1 MAPRRIDV
9 AAHAAR
15 RDEFIEAGRR
25 LIETRGYERFSVDD
39 LLAEVGASKG
49 AFYHY
54 FASKPDL
61 LEAIVER
68 FAEDVVRP
76 AAGIVADPNLRAVEK
91 LERYFAVIAARKN
104 AQREFLTELLRVW
117 YSDENAVVREKT
129 RRQTIR
135 LVTPHIAAIIRQG
148 VAEGSMTLA
157 DPDHMARVVLAV
169 ILDAGDEAGE
179 LYVARQAGTV
189 DLDDVRTRLAS
200 YATAVERILGLPP
213 GSVRFADERT
223 IETWFG

>member
-9 AAHAAR
+9 AAHTAR

-25 LIETRGYERFSVDD
+25 LIQTRGYERFSIDD

-54 FASKPDL
+54 FDSKPAL

-68 FAEDVVRP
+68 FAEDVVRA
-76 AAGIVADPNLRAVEK
+76 AAGVVADPSLQAAEK
-91 LERYFAVIAARKN
+91 LERYFATIAARKN
-104 AQREFLTELLRVW
+104 AERDFLAQLLRVW
-117 YSDENAVVREKT
+117 YSDENAIVREKT
-129 RRQTIR
+129 RRQTVR

-148 VAEGSMTLA
+148 IAEGSMTLA

-169 ILDAGDEAGE
+169 LLDAGDEAGE
-179 LYVARQAGTV
+179 LYLARRAGTV

-213 GSVRFADERT
+213 GSLQLADEQT